1 MAEWFY
7 IVDQRQLG
15 PLTDE
20 QMRGMLTGGRVPW
33 SSLVWREGMAQ
44 WTEAQTLPEL
54 RATAPVAAM
63 PVAAMP
69 VATAPVLQY
78 QAQTDVAWS
87 QGVPEDPGPFSF
99 VGKQMTVASQR
110 WVGVGYATPR
120 AFYLVLNRR
129 MASQTG
135 FAVGGLAGALIAAAA
150 QSDDNARTCFVSE
163 LPPGIQANIDP
174 KHKFATK
181 DVVVLPRESI
191 SLVKLS
197 FWGGGLTIRVG
208 AETFKLVPGMFS
220 FGRIRRDL
228 TGMTWPL
235 GVEMT
240 PTINAP
246 YAKGLRP
253 GAKRTSPW
261 LKALYVIIG
270 IIIFIAVI
278 VLRVI
283 GGH

>member
-7 IVDQRQLG
+7 AFEQRQIG
-15 PLTDE
+15 PVSDE
-20 QMRGMLTGGRVPW
+20 QMRGMLAGGQVPW
-33 SSLVWREGMAQ
+33 NSLVWHEGMPE
-44 WTEAQTLPEL
+44 WTEARTLPEL

-63 PVAAMP
+63 PVAA
-69 VATAPVLQY
+69 APVLQY

-87 QGVPEDPGPFSF
+87 QRVPDDPGPFSLL
-99 VGKQMTVASQR
+99 GKQISIGSQR
-110 WVGVGYATPR
+110 WTGVGYATPR
-120 AFYLVLNRR
+120 AFYLVLKSR

-150 QSDDNARTCFVSE
+150 QSEDNARTCFVSE
-163 LPPGIQANIDP
+163 LPPGIQATIDP
-174 KHKFATK
+174 KHKFADK

-208 AETFKLVPGMFS
+208 AEKFKLVPSMFS

-235 GVEMT
+235 GMEMT
-240 PTINAP
+240 PTVNAP

-253 GAKRTSPW
+253 GAKRKSPW
-261 LKALYVIIG
+261 LKALYVIVG
-270 IIIFIAVI
+270 IAIFIAVI

-283 GGH
+283 SGH